1 MTRRF
6 SHKLSIGTIILATAI
21 STTSCI
27 DDPEGECNTRDYP
40 RLQRLDQPSDSDSD
54 SGSAGRNE
62 QPATAADGNHA
73 SGQES

>member
-6 SHKLSIGTIILATAI
+6 SHKLSIGAIILATAI

-27 DDPEGECNTRDYP
+27 DDPEGECNTRDYS
-40 RLQRLDQPSDSDSD
+40 RLQRLDQPADSDSD

-62 QPATAADGNHA
+62 QPAAAAGGSHTSD
-73 SGQES
+73 QES